1 MRLRFPPLLSLF
13 SSLVGAAC
21 LIGSEP
27 DWPKYRGPTEQGV
40 SRAVNVPTQWSTE
53 DNIAWKT
60 EIPNRGWSSPILV
73 DGRITLT
80 TGVEELV
87 DGMHDLKVLQVDAET
102 GEILWVKTALQGTEE
117 EGMDRHPKNSLASGT
132 VAIDEGVVY
141 AHFSHMGTVALDF
154 LTGDLIWKEKIPY
167 TSKNGTGGTPLVV
180 GDLLVYTTDSFEEP
194 SISARYKK
202 TGEIAWKTT
211 RGYQVK
217 NNFSFGTP
225 LAIEGNGETQIISP
239 GSGMVGAYRPSDGKE
254 LWYVTYRMGFSL
266 ATSPLYVDGDIYMS
280 TGFSKASFLAI
291 DLDRARG
298 PLEGDLTETHS
309 KWLYHKSVPRASS
322 PNFVDGN
329 VIILEDMGRL
339 QSLDPETGELNWM
352 HPLIG
357 NFSAAPVQ
365 VGNLLY
371 LVNEEGVF
379 YILEIRDDGCE
390 VLFET
395 EMGEETLATPAIV
408 DNHIY
413 LRTRHHLWKIGTDS

>member
-1 MRLRFPPLLSLF
+1 MRVQFAPFGLLFCCLA
-13 SSLVGAAC
+13 GAAC
-21 LIGSEP
+21 LFGSQP
-27 DWPKYRGPTEQGV
+27 DWPKYRGPTEQGI
-40 SRAVNVPTQWSTE
+40 SHAKNVPTSWSAE
-53 DNIAWKT
+53 ENIAWKT

-73 DGRITLT
+73 NGRITLT

-102 GEILWVKTALQGTEE
+102 GEILWIKSVLKATEE

-154 LTGDLIWKEKIPY
+154 ETGDVIWKEKIGY
-167 TSKNGTGGTPLVV
+167 TSKNGTGGTPIVV
-180 GDLLVYTTDSFEEP
+180 GDLLVYTTDSFDEP

-202 TGEIAWKTT
+202 TGKLAWKTT
-211 RGYQVK
+211 RGYTVK

-225 LAIEGNGETQIISP
+225 LAIEVNGETLILSP

-254 LWYVTYRMGFSL
+254 LWYVTYVGYSM
-266 ATSPLYVDGDIYMS
+266 ATSPLYHDGDIYLS
-280 TGFSKASFLAI
+280 SGFAKATFLAI
-291 DLDRARG
+291 DLDESNG
-298 PLEGDLTETHS
+298 PLEGDLTETHL
-309 KWLYHKSVPRASS
+309 KWQYRKSVPRASS
-322 PNFVDGN
+322 PNIVDGN
-329 VIILEDMGRL
+329 AIILEDMGRL
-339 QSLDPETGELNWM
+339 QSLDLDTGELNWM

-371 LVNEEGVF
+371 VVNEEGVF
-379 YILEIRDDGCE
+379 YIIEIRDDGCE
-390 VLFET
+390 ILFET
-395 EMGEETLATPAIV
+395 EMGEETLSTPAIV

-413 LRTRHHLWKIGTDS
+413 LRTRYHLWKIGTNS